1 MLKTPIYQRKAYA
14 EYLNRNENNPEF
26 IEKQK
31 IIKQNYYQKNK
42 DNINKKAR
50 EKYQNK
56 KEAKELL
63 EKKNSVLYIISFD

>member
-14 EYLNRNENNPEF
+14 EYLNRNSNNLEF
-26 IEKQK
+26 IENQK
-31 IIKQNYYQKNK
+31 IIRKAYYQKNK

-50 EKYQNK
+50 AKYQNK

-63 EKKNSVLYIISFD
+63 EKKNSVIYIISFD